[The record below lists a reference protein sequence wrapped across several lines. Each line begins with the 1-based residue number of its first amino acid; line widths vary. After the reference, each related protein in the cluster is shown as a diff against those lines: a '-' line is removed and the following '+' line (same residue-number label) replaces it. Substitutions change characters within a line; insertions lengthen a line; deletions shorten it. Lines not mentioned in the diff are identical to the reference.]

1 MTSRV
6 ACASVSIAVTTGTIN
21 IRDNNYLP
29 ATVTRLGTQYPV
41 PTPSLVI
48 THLNRVNMRPVA
60 AGEKPAARTQT
71 QAYLHAINVADLRW
85 WPSVLISHNF
95 SP

>member
-29 ATVTRLGTQYPV
+29 ATVTSTQYLV

-48 THLNRVNMRPVA
+48 THLHWVNMRPVA
-60 AGEKPAARTQT
+60 AGEKPAAK
-71 QAYLHAINVADLRW
+71 A
-85 WPSVLISHNF
+85 
-95 SP
+95 